1 MTKKVV
7 IIVALVIGLFSV
19 VAATAGEP
27 KWMKTKTK
35 EMVDQAR
42 AETKHI
48 TIEQLKK
55 AIDDEEDVAILDVRT
70 PKEYEAAHIP
80 DAINA
85 PRGLLEFSIWSL
97 VPNQQE
103 KIYVYCKTGAR
114 AALATKLLN
123 DLGYPHA
130 IAVDTGGL
138 AWVKAGYPVQTSISD
153 ETLILQPGPGN

>member
-1 MTKKVV
+1 MTRKVV
-7 IIVALVIGLFSV
+7 IIIAFCLSLFSV

-27 KWMKTKTK
+27 KWMQTKVK
-35 EMVDQAR
+35 DMVDQAR
-42 AETKHI
+42 AGTKHI
-48 TIEQLKK
+48 TIQQLKQ
-55 AIDDEEDVAILDVRT
+55 AIDDEEDVVILDVRT

-80 DAINA
+80 DAISA

-97 VPNQQE
+97 VPDQQE

-153 ETLILQPGPGN
+153 ETLILMPVH

>member
-1 MTKKVV
+1 MIRKGV
-7 IIVALVIGLFSV
+7 IITALILGLFSAA
-19 VAATAGEP
+19 AATADEP
-27 KWMKTKTK
+27 KWMKTKVK

-48 TIEQLKK
+48 SIQQLKK
-55 AIDDEEDVAILDVRT
+55 AIDDEEDVVILDVRT
-70 PKEYEAAHIP
+70 PREYEAAHIP

-85 PRGLLEFSIWSL
+85 PRGLLEFAIWAL
-97 VPNQQE
+97 VPDQQE

-123 DLGYPHA
+123 NLGYAHA

-153 ETLILQPGPGN
+153 ETLILQPVPEQ

>member
-1 MTKKVV
+1 M
-7 IIVALVIGLFSV
+7 

-27 KWMKTKTK
+27 KWMKTKVK

-42 AETKHI
+42 AETQHI
-48 TIEQLKK
+48 SNQQLKK
-55 AIDDEEDVAILDVRT
+55 AIDDEEVVVILDVRT
-70 PKEYEAAHIP
+70 PREYEAAHIP

-85 PRGLLEFSIWSL
+85 PRGLLECSIWSL

-123 DLGYPHA
+123 DLGYHNA

-153 ETLILQPGPGN
+153 ETLRLQPVSEK